1 MRKTVQNTDYKGG
14 LRQGMLL
21 EIGGFREIG
30 GFLEVGALWESVE
43 TKILSIVSIDWVCD
57 QMGISHKD

>member
-1 MRKTVQNTDYKGG
+1 
-14 LRQGMLL
+14 MLL
-21 EIGGFREIG
+21 EIGGFQEIG

>member
-1 MRKTVQNTDYKGG
+1 MSKTVQNTDYKGG

-21 EIGGFREIG
+21 EIGGFQEIG
-30 GFLEVGALWESVE
+30 RFLEVGALWESVE